1 MILLKLSSGTIQ
13 ELIDCTDSTPL
24 ECTMFA
30 IACPIMVI
38 VFHTSGATIYSSHT
52 VNFLQ
57 YSGVFFCSGSIP
69 RRACSMTYLVL
80 VKYGCNDEIIE
91 AKVRKCVV
99 QKLALYLL
107 QHNPKYNI
115 FVLNLLDLNYIPKHG
130 IIDNLIILYDKENY
144 DGVTNLTNNGNE
156 YSGGNID
163 STVPMSHI
171 RYL

>member
-69 RRACSMTYLVL
+69 RRACSTPYFLP
-80 VKYGCNDEIIE
+80 VKHVWNDEIIE
-91 AKVRKCVV
+91 AKIRKRVV
-99 QKLALYLL
+99 QKLGLYLI
-107 QHNPKYNI
+107 QHHPT
-115 FVLNLLDLNYIPKHG
+115 
-130 IIDNLIILYDKENY
+130 IILF
-144 DGVTNLTNNGNE
+144 
-156 YSGGNID
+156 
-163 STVPMSHI
+163 
-171 RYL
+171 

>member
-1 MILLKLSSGTIQ
+1 MQ
-13 ELIDCTDSTPL
+13 
-24 ECTMFA
+24 
-30 IACPIMVI
+30 
-38 VFHTSGATIYSSHT
+38 
-52 VNFLQ
+52 
-57 YSGVFFCSGSIP
+57 
-69 RRACSMTYLVL
+69 
-80 VKYGCNDEIIE
+80 VKRVCNDEIIE